1 MAFDTLRPAV
11 KADIA
16 ALVTL
21 NNRAVPAVNTL
32 NDEEMIWF
40 IDVSSVFL
48 VADSPE
54 GPVGFLIG
62 LEGPGLQYSS
72 LNYMWFSSKYEQF
85 LYVDR
90 VVIDPKWW
98 GRGIGQAF
106 YEAFVASATGE
117 SVLCAEVNLIPCNK
131 RSLDF
136 HKRFGFIP
144 IGEQSTED
152 GEKRV
157 VLLEYQLK
165 YSDS

>member
-1 MAFDTLRPAV
+1 MAYDTFRPVV
-11 KADIA
+11 KADVR
-16 ALVTL
+16 ALLAL

-40 IDVSSVFL
+40 IDVSRVFL

-62 LEGPGLQYSS
+62 LEGPGLQYLSP
-72 LNYMWFSSKYEQF
+72 NYMWFSSKYEKF

-90 VVIDPKWW
+90 VVVDPKWW

-106 YEAFVASATGE
+106 YEAFVAAATGE
-117 SVLCAEVNLIPCNK
+117 SVLCAEVNLIPRNK

-136 HKRFGFIP
+136 HKRFGFTP
-144 IGEQSTED
+144 IGEQSTEG

-165 YSDS
+165 YGDS